1 MSDAERRFLHDGIKS
16 LYEKALECDGWGDVR
31 RSTPPDPRS
40 HPPTRAPRR
49 VPFFFAPHRPRSTPR
64 DSQVDAAEDTYR
76 KLNNAVKRDVVGNAR
91 DVRLTPFETQQIA
104 KLTAMLSLRT
114 KELRRGDDLG
124 IGPTACRELREYM
137 NAFLL
142 DPKAEFPF
150 DVAPEAVG
158 ERPVE
163 LQMEELAIASSSYE
177 DAKDHRSPPGWDP
190 SGNGGGGH
198 REPRFIPD
206 GVKDGVGAGGT
217 GTLTEREGGS
227 LMPPPRLRERG
238 DQALVTRILHFGCK
252 DSGEFIDPF
261 VTVTVVDGAGN
272 LVEATQDTPV
282 VNRRDVNKVLFD
294 GIAVHTQT
302 PLHELP
308 DDAAVILEFKHY
320 KPKKRK
326 ISTRGWS
333 FFRLGDLDPDEESQT
348 LALEIYAKP
357 RDLRCRKFGLLSVKP
372 LYFHVEAY
380 VRTE

>member
-1 MSDAERRFLHDGIKS
+1 M
-16 LYEKALECDGWGDVR
+16 
-31 RSTPPDPRS
+31 
-40 HPPTRAPRR
+40 
-49 VPFFFAPHRPRSTPR
+49 
-64 DSQVDAAEDTYR
+64 DAAEDTYR

-91 DVRLTPFETQQIA
+91 DIGLTPFETQQIA

-124 IGPTACRELREYM
+124 IGPDACRELREYM

-163 LQMEELAIASSSYE
+163 LQMEELAIASSSC
-177 DAKDHRSPPGWDP
+177 DAKDRSPPGWDS

-206 GVKDGVGAGGT
+206 GVKDGGGGAGGA
-217 GTLTEREGGS
+217 GTPLTEREGGS
-227 LMPPPRLRERG
+227 LMPPPRLRQRG
-238 DQALVTRILHFGCK
+238 DQALVTRLLHFGCK

-261 VTVTVVDGAGN
+261 ATVTVVDGAGK

-282 VNRRDVNKVLFD
+282 VNRRDANKVLFD
-294 GIAVHTQT
+294 GVAVHAQT

-333 FFRLGDLDPDEESQT
+333 FFRLSDLDPDKESQT

>member
-1 MSDAERRFLHDGIKS
+1 MGRRAS
-16 LYEKALECDGWGDVR
+16 LNPAR
-31 RSTPPDPRS
+31 PSF
-40 HPPTRAPRR
+40 APADSRPARR

-124 IGPTACRELREYM
+124 IGPSACRELREYM

-163 LQMEELAIASSSYE
+163 LQMEELAVASSSYDD
-177 DAKDHRSPPGWDP
+177 DAKDRSTPGWDP

-282 VNRRDVNKVLFD
+282 VNRRDVNKVIFD

>member
-1 MSDAERRFLHDGIKS
+1 MWSAVS
-16 LYEKALECDGWGDVR
+16 STTASSSTYEKALECEGWGDVR
-31 RSTPPDPRS
+31 RSLNPARPSFAPAETRPAESAVFLPVAPVTRPPD
-40 HPPTRAPRR
+40 
-49 VPFFFAPHRPRSTPR
+49 RPRSTPR

-91 DVRLTPFETQQIA
+91 DIGLTPFETQQIA
-104 KLTAMLSLRT
+104 KLTAMLSLRA

-124 IGPTACRELREYM
+124 IGPDACRELREYM
-137 NAFLL
+137 RAFLL

-163 LQMEELAIASSSYE
+163 LQMEELAVASSSY
-177 DAKDHRSPPGWDP
+177 DAKDRSPPDRWDS

-206 GVKDGVGAGGT
+206 GVKDGVGGAGGVR

-261 VTVTVVDGAGN
+261 VTVTVVDGAGA

-282 VNRRDVNKVLFD
+282 VNRRDAEQGCLRRRR
-294 GIAVHTQT
+294 GARA
-302 PLHELP
+302 
-308 DDAAVILEFKHY
+308 DAAA
-320 KPKKRK
+320 R
-326 ISTRGWS
+326 
-333 FFRLGDLDPDEESQT
+333 
-348 LALEIYAKP
+348 AP
-357 RDLRCRKFGLLSVKP
+357 RR
-372 LYFHVEAY
+372 
-380 VRTE
+380 VRNHPRV

>member
-1 MSDAERRFLHDGIKS
+1 MPFFF
-16 LYEKALECDGWGDVR
+16 
-31 RSTPPDPRS
+31 RS
-40 HPPTRAPRR
+40 HPVTHPLTAPS
-49 VPFFFAPHRPRSTPR
+49 PPPR

-91 DVRLTPFETQQIA
+91 DIGLTPFETQQIA
-104 KLTAMLSLRT
+104 KLTAMLSLRA

-124 IGPTACRELREYM
+124 IGPDACRELREYM
-137 NAFLL
+137 CAFLL

-163 LQMEELAIASSSYE
+163 LQMEELAIASSSY
-177 DAKDHRSPPGWDP
+177 DANDDRSPPDRWDS

-206 GVKDGVGAGGT
+206 GVKDGVGGAGGVNR
-217 GTLTEREGGS
+217 TLTEREGGS

-294 GIAVHTQT
+294 GVAVHAQT

-333 FFRLGDLDPDEESQT
+333 FFRLSDLDPDKESQT

-357 RDLRCRKFGLLSVKP
+357 TDLRCRKFGLLSVKP

>member
-1 MSDAERRFLHDGIKS
+1 MGRRASLAKPRPTLVRTRRDAPRGECRFSSRRTRD
-16 LYEKALECDGWGDVR
+16 A
-31 RSTPPDPRS
+31 PPD
-40 HPPTRAPRR
+40 
-49 VPFFFAPHRPRSTPR
+49 RPRSTP
-64 DSQVDAAEDTYR
+64 QVDAAEDTYR

-91 DVRLTPFETQQIA
+91 DIGLTPFETQQIA
-104 KLTAMLSLRT
+104 KLTAMLSLRA

-124 IGPTACRELREYM
+124 IGPDACRELREYM
-137 NAFLL
+137 CAFLL

-163 LQMEELAIASSSYE
+163 LQMEELAVASSSR
-177 DAKDHRSPPGWDP
+177 DANDRSPRGGWD
-190 SGNGGGGH
+190 SGGNGGGGH

-206 GVKDGVGAGGT
+206 GVKDGVGGAGGGV

-261 VTVTVVDGAGN
+261 VTVTVVDGAGA

-282 VNRRDVNKVLFD
+282 VNRRDVNKVCFD
-294 GIAVHTQT
+294 GVAVHLQT

-308 DDAAVILEFKHY
+308 DAAAVILEFKHY

-333 FFRLGDLDPDEESQT
+333 FFRLSDLDPEKDSQT

-357 RDLRCRKFGLLSVKP
+357 TDLRCRKFGLLSVKP